1 MVLTYDQ
8 LDKNISEGLGSIY
21 LLYGKEMY
29 LIDTSLNKIKKKFG
43 DRVQGI
49 NYITIEDA
57 NIDALIS
64 EIESPAFGYDKKL
77 IVVRNSKLFS
87 KDGRRKTLPPEQEK
101 FNEFLKSSFDI
112 IEDNA
117 IIVFIEEKADK
128 NDIYNFIEKNCII
141 SNIEELKDFQL
152 VKKLKQICALYKV
165 EVDDNLLSYF
175 VQRCGTNLQVL
186 INEIRKLI
194 EYAGPNGKITK
205 ESIDALT
212 TELLDSEIFNLTDAL
227 GAGNMNRA
235 LEIYDELKYQKI
247 DEAVIIASLF
257 GHLERLYLTIY
268 AVKLNKDIP
277 SSIGIRTNSS
287 FIIQKYKDQAKHFG
301 ARKLKTIMDALTKLD
316 YDYKIGKID
325 SDIGLRSILCN
336 YFN

>member
-1 MVLTYDQ
+1 MLLSYDQ
-8 LDKNISEGLGSIY
+8 LDKNISNGLGSIY

-29 LIDTSLNKIKKKFG
+29 LIETSLNKIKKKFG
-43 DRVQGI
+43 EMVQGI

-57 NIDALIS
+57 NIDSLIS

-77 IVVRNSKLFS
+77 IVVKNSKLFS

-101 FNEFLKSSFDI
+101 FNNFLNNNFDV

-128 NDIYNFIEKNCII
+128 NEIYNYLEKNCIV

-152 VKKLKQICALYKV
+152 VKKLKQICSLYKV
-165 EVDDNLLSYF
+165 EVDENDLAYF
-175 VQRCGTNLQVL
+175 VSRCGTNLQVL

-194 EYAGPNGKITK
+194 EYAGPNGKITR

-212 TELLDSEIFNLTDAL
+212 IELLDSVIFDLTDCL
-227 GAGNMNRA
+227 GTGNVKKA
-235 LEIYDELKYQKI
+235 LEIYDELIYQKVGEQLI
-247 DEAVIIASLF
+247 LTSLY
-257 GHLERLYLTIY
+257 GHLEKLYITTF

-277 SSIGIRTNSS
+277 TSIKIKTTNYN
-287 FIIQKYKDQAKHFG
+287 IIQKYKNQANHFG
-301 ARKLKTIMDALTKLD
+301 KERLKEFLDVLTKLD
-316 YDYKIGKID
+316 YDTKVGKID
-325 SDIGLRSILCN
+325 PDIGLRSVLCN